1 MKVRYLMSKS
11 LGTYIFNIL
20 KMRFFWKSYNLLND
34 LFFWRKLAFL
44 ALIMIQTFHASVAS
58 NTNDIIS
65 ILNITI
71 FIF

>member
-1 MKVRYLMSKS
+1 MKIRYLMSKS

-34 LFFWRKLAFL
+34 LFFWRKFTFL

-58 NTNDIIS
+58 NTNVIIS